1 MTTDPITA
9 ARALIADAID
19 FACAANQ
26 HLAGGEPEQAQQWR
40 DALATLATLPEALE
54 WRKVEI
60 EQLRKEKYMALVSER
75 EARTERD
82 HLRSENATLTVE
94 LDMLE
99 AEAAN
104 FDDDYSKAVAER
116 DQALA
121 RLEAVQKENERLRES
136 LRRISSPQ
144 YGLQGLIEDGASEGE
159 ITQYWANLASS
170 FATTARIALRNPTAA
185 TPDPDALAALHSA
198 EASHDD

>member
-1 MTTDPITA
+1 MTDITDSPDLASDLSAIEA
-9 ARALIADAID
+9 ENQRLQCEVASYHDAY
-19 FACAANQ
+19 
-26 HLAGGEPEQAQQWR
+26 EQA
-40 DALATLATLPEALE
+40 
-54 WRKVEI
+54 
-60 EQLRKEKYMALVSER
+60 KEG
-75 EARTERD
+75 
-82 HLRSENATLTVE
+82 
-94 LDMLE
+94 
-99 AEAAN
+99 
-104 FDDDYSKAVAER
+104 R

-185 TPDPDALAALHSA
+185 TPDPDARAALLST
-198 EASHDD
+198 EASNDD